1 MAPRNEIVSASLLQ
15 RVSPLYSTFQ
25 PYICSTTDSGI
36 ESAELPDGSREEEKS
51 GVGRRLITVNSVLA
65 ERLHGAYSFLTCAVS
80 PQGHELSKAIAEP
93 GRYEAFA
100 H

>member
-1 MAPRNEIVSASLLQ
+1 MGKNLQ
-15 RVSPLYSTFQ
+15 SSDDDRRGRRSPGSPQ
-25 PYICSTTDSGI
+25 RDSGI
-36 ESAELPDGSREEEKS
+36 ESAELPDRSREEEKS
-51 GVGRRLITVNSVLA
+51 GVSRRLVTVNRVLA
-65 ERLHGAYSFLTCAVS
+65 TRLHGAYSFLACAVS